1 MKCYLRFYLHCLV
14 LMGFSCVIS
23 TYGPYQRAQ
32 KTGDILLGGLFPIH
46 FGVASKD
53 QDLAAR
59 PESTECVRYSKC
71 SVLVFNRQLLHVD
84 LVFVFS
90 QYFDSRVT
98 SNTIRVLQI

>member
-1 MKCYLRFYLHCLV
+1 MRFHLKFYLRYLV
-14 LMGFSCVIS
+14 LLGFSGVIS

-59 PESTECVRYSKC
+59 PESTECVRYK
-71 SVLVFNRQLLHVD
+71 H
-84 LVFVFS
+84 
-90 QYFDSRVT
+90 
-98 SNTIRVLQI
+98 NTISFSKRGFQGLLIDLWSLTQYSDD